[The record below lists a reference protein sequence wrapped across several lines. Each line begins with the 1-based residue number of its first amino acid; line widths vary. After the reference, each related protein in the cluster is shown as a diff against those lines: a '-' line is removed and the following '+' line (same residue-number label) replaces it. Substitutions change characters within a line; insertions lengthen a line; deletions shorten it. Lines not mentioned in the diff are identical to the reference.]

1 MQDPD
6 RKPGLGPTAWT
17 GCNAMPVAARTMSA
31 YRCATRGKAR
41 MRTQVGIIGAGP
53 AGLLLARMLQQRG
66 IESVVLEARSRTH
79 VEGRIR
85 AGLLEQGSVETMTE
99 AGVAERL
106 HREGLVHHGLRLR
119 FGGAE
124 HRIALS
130 RLTGRV
136 VTIYGQQEAV
146 KDMIALRLA
155 DGLPLLFEVAEV
167 AVHDVA
173 TARPRIT
180 FRHEG
185 REQAIDCDVIAG
197 CDGFHGICRA
207 AIPPGELTVF
217 DRPYPFAWLGI
228 LARAPPMSEELIYA
242 RHARGFALATMRSAS
257 VSRLY
262 LQCAP
267 EEDPA
272 EWSDDRIWSELATR
286 LGARDGELQA
296 GPILQRGVTAMRS
309 FVAETMRHGRLF
321 LAGDAAHIVPPTGA
335 KGMNLAIADVRV
347 LVRALEAFFAGKG
360 EALMDAYSATCLDR
374 VWKVQRFSWWMTQ
387 LLHRYDG
394 GDGFEE
400 CVRLAELDYL
410 AGSAAAQAT
419 LAENYVGLPYAD

>member
-1 MQDPD
+1 
-6 RKPGLGPTAWT
+6 
-17 GCNAMPVAARTMSA
+17 
-31 YRCATRGKAR
+31 
-41 MRTQVGIIGAGP
+41 MRTQVGIVGAGP

-85 AGLLEQGSVETMTE
+85 AGLLEQGSVETMTV
-99 AGVAERL
+99 AGVAARL
-106 HREGLVHHGLRLR
+106 HREGLVHHGLHLR
-119 FGGAE
+119 FGGKD

-130 RLTGRV
+130 DLTGRT

-155 DGLPLLFEVAEV
+155 DGLPLLFEVSGVSVQEI
-167 AVHDVA
+167 A
-173 TARPRIT
+173 TTRPRIA
-180 FRHEG
+180 FRHDG
-185 REQAIDCDVIAG
+185 RDHVLECDVVAG
-197 CDGFHGICRA
+197 CDGFHGVCRA
-207 AIPPGELTVF
+207 AIPAGALTVF

-228 LARAPPMSEELIYA
+228 LARARPMSEELIYA
-242 RHARGFALATMRSAS
+242 RHARGFALATMRSPAI
-257 VSRLY
+257 SRLY

-267 EEDPA
+267 EEDLA
-272 EWSDDRIWSELATR
+272 AWSDDRIWAELALR
-286 LGARDGELQA
+286 LGAQEGELET

-309 FVAETMRHGRLF
+309 FVAEPMRHGRLF

-394 GDGFEE
+394 GDAFEE
-400 CVRLAELDYL
+400 RLRLAELDYL
-410 AGSAAAQAT
+410 AGSAAAQAS

>member
-1 MQDPD
+1 
-6 RKPGLGPTAWT
+6 
-17 GCNAMPVAARTMSA
+17 
-31 YRCATRGKAR
+31 
-41 MRTQVGIIGAGP
+41 MRTQVGIVGAGP

-66 IESVVLEARSRTH
+66 IESVVLEARSRAH

-99 AGVAERL
+99 AGVAGRL
-106 HREGLVHHGLRLR
+106 HREGLVHQGLHLR
-119 FGGAE
+119 FGGRDL
-124 HRIALS
+124 RIALS
-130 RLTGRV
+130 GLTGRT

-155 DGLPLLFEVAEV
+155 DGLPLLFEVS
-167 AVHDVA
+167 DVSVQDIA
-173 TARPRIT
+173 TTRPRIA
-180 FRHEG
+180 FRHDG
-185 REQAIDCDVIAG
+185 RDHVLACDVVAG
-197 CDGFHGICRA
+197 CDGFHGVCRT
-207 AIPPGELTVF
+207 AIPPDALTVF

-228 LARAPPMSEELIYA
+228 LARARPMSEELIYA
-242 RHARGFALATMRSAS
+242 RHARGFALATMRSPAI
-257 VSRLY
+257 SRLY

-267 EEDPA
+267 EEDLA
-272 EWSDDRIWSELATR
+272 AWSDDRIWAELALR
-286 LGARDGELQA
+286 LGAREGELET

-309 FVAETMRHGRLF
+309 FVVEPIRHGRLF

-387 LLHRYDG
+387 LLHRYDA
-394 GDGFEE
+394 GDAFEDRL
-400 CVRLAELDYL
+400 RLAELDYL
-410 AGSAAAQAT
+410 AGSATAQAS